1 MSRLLRVGR
10 MPAAAVLLSGV
21 LALSAGCERGRL
33 NEGADGPTAEELVSF
48 YSPQSIKIL
57 QFTKPK
63 SFDDDAIPDG
73 IGLSLHTLDAAGDP
87 IKAYGTFVM
96 ELYAY
101 RPASPGHRGELLHTW
116 TQLIANPTDQ
126 KQYWEKATKTYEFQL
141 SWEGQPLEPQKR
153 YILAV
158 SLQAPGAERLF
169 DEHQFEFR
177 VSRKDILDAMNEP
190 KP

>member
-1 MSRLLRVGR
+1 MSPTSRAGRLLL
-10 MPAAAVLLSGV
+10 MTLVLGSL
-21 LALSAGCERGRL
+21 LALSAGCERGL
-33 NEGADGPTAEELVSF
+33 VGEGVAGPSTEELVSF

-73 IGLSLHTLDAAGDP
+73 IGVSLHTLDAAGDP
-87 IKAYGTFVM
+87 VKAYGTFVM

-101 RPASPGHRGELLHTW
+101 RPALSGHRGELLHTW
-116 TQLIANPTDQ
+116 TQAITNPKDQ

-153 YILAV
+153 YILTV
-158 SLQAPGAERLF
+158 SLEAPGAKRLF
-169 DEHQFEFR
+169 DEYEFEFR
-177 VSRKDILDAMNEP
+177 VSRKDILDALSEP
-190 KP
+190 QP